1 MQGPGMTPGM
11 GGMPP
16 APGAMRGSGRQN
28 AGPAQ
33 AEQKADDKPRDKA
46 DDKAADEPADEDTL

>member
-1 MQGPGMTPGM
+1 MTPGM